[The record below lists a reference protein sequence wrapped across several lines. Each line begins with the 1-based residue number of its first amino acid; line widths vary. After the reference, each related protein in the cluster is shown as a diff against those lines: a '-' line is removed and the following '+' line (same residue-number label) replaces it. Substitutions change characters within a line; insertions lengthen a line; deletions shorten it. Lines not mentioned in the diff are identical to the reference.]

1 MRTLPTT
8 LLLTFLAAIV
18 LVAAPRQGVAQS
30 GSFGAAIVFDEQ
42 ASGGESHLFISEP
55 NTWFREGSVYVYARR
70 EGGWEQVDRITAPN
84 AERADGFGT
93 ALARSGSTL
102 IVGQKNGP
110 LHVFENRGGAWQQ
123 TGTVNG
129 PGTSGI
135 DAGCNQYGYCST
147 EVGLTLAAHGDW
159 LFVGAPGATPPTRRG
174 EEPPV
179 EGPGEVYVYRRTA
192 NGAFAEHQRLQAA
205 GHTPGDRFGA
215 QIHVEDGRALITAPR
230 WANAGAGV
238 DATGRVVSF
247 ELRGGKWVET
257 GVLPSDPEPAAHAGS
272 ALAVRGNEAY
282 VGAPG
287 WDESKGAVLRY
298 RRADADAP
306 WEAAGRIAL
315 GNGVT
320 GDRFGSAVGLRDG
333 DLWIGAPT
341 ERGNETGS
349 VYVYAAEPDGSL
361 SYSPARIE
369 PEETVERDNFGD
381 GIVPMGAEVAVVAPG
396 MHHQSGAVY
405 VYPQGDG
412 PGAAAMLVSPPDAL
426 GAMLGEKREC
436 EDGRIG
442 PFDCSDVELL
452 SFIPTSILRAPEN
465 ARGVRTNDNWGW
477 TDPET
482 GREYALVGR
491 NDGTSFI
498 DITDPV
504 NPVLVGD
511 LPKPWGTPPSQLWR
525 DIKTYRNYAYIVAD
539 GAGDHGMQVFD
550 LTRLRGV
557 TDMPALFE
565 PDLHYR
571 GFGSSHNV
579 IINEE
584 SGYAYAVDG
593 GTCGGGLYMMNIEE
607 PLNPVFEGCV
617 KGDRGTHDAQ
627 CVIYRGPDTRYT
639 GREICLNSNGGL
651 FEIADVT
658 DKANPVT
665 LAKASSPNAAYIH
678 QGWLTDDHR
687 YFYQDDEA
695 DVIRGNVETTRTLI
709 WDLTNLEDPV
719 LTTQFMGSMPAS
731 AHNLYLKDG
740 FAYQANYR
748 YGLHVL
754 DIADPEN
761 PVEVGYFDTSPHH
774 EGPGFSGAWST
785 YPFFESGTVLVTS
798 LQEGLFV
805 LRKKDVEF

>member
-1 MRTLPTT
+1 M
-8 LLLTFLAAIV
+8 LAV
-18 LVAAPRQGVAQS
+18 LAPRAAAQS
-30 GSFGAAIVFDEQ
+30 GSFGAAVHLDEDV
-42 ASGGESHLFISEP
+42 LFAGEP
-55 NTWFREGSVYVYARR
+55 NTYFREGSVYIYAKK
-70 EGGWEQVDRITAPN
+70 GDAWVQTDRLAAPD

-93 ALARSGSTL
+93 AIARTGNTL
-102 IVGQKNGP
+102 FVGQKAGP
-110 LHVFENRGGAWQQ
+110 VHIFEQSDGMWRHAGAL
-123 TGTVNG
+123 TG

-135 DAGCNQYGYCST
+135 DPGCNSYGYCQT
-147 EVGLTLAAHGDW
+147 NFGLTLAADGDW
-159 LFVGAPGATPPTRRG
+159 LFVGATGEKPRAGRGQEQPEEDAGA
-174 EEPPV
+174 
-179 EGPGEVYVYRRTA
+179 VYVYRRGA
-192 NGAFAEHQRLQAA
+192 NGTWREHSRLQAEGFA
-205 GHTPGDRFGA
+205 AADHFGA
-215 QIHVEDGRALITAPR
+215 RIHLDQGRALVSAPH
-230 WANAGAGV
+230 WTDSASGV
-238 DATGRVVSF
+238 DQAGRVVEF
-247 ELRGGKWVET
+247 VLRDGRWEEAGT
-257 GVLPSDPEPAAHAGS
+257 LPIPAHPAAHSGS
-272 ALAVRGNEAY
+272 ALAVNGDDIY

-287 WDESKGAVLRY
+287 WEESRGAVLRY
-298 RRADADAP
+298 RRSGPDGT
-306 WEAAGRIAL
+306 WTAAGRMSL
-315 GNGVT
+315 GSGVT
-320 GDRFGSAVGLRDG
+320 GDRFGSGLAVVDG
-333 DLWIGAPT
+333 DVWVGAPT
-341 ERGNETGS
+341 ERANEIGS
-349 VYVYAAEPDGSL
+349 VYIYEAEADGSL
-361 SYSPARIE
+361 SYSPRRIQLT
-369 PEETVERDNFGD
+369 ETVERDNFGAHIVGAD
-381 GIVPMGAEVAVVAPG
+381 GAVVVVVPG
-396 MHHQSGAVY
+396 MHHGAGAVMAY
-405 VYPQGDG
+405 SGVPDG
-412 PGAAAMLVSPPDAL
+412 GADASTRNSGHMLLSPPDAL
-426 GAMLGEKREC
+426 GAMLGERREC
-436 EDGRIG
+436 EDGKIG
-442 PFDCSDVELL
+442 PFDCSEVELL
-452 SFIPTSILRAPEN
+452 SFIPNSILRDGDW

-504 NPVLVGD
+504 NPVLIGD
-511 LPKPWGTPPSQLWR
+511 LPKPWGTPPTQLWR
-525 DIKTYRNYAYIVAD
+525 DIKTYKGYAYIVAD

-550 LTRLRGV
+550 LARLRNV
-557 TDMPALFE
+557 ANPPVVFE

-627 CVIYRGPDTRYT
+627 CVIYSGPDMRYT
-639 GREICLNSNGGL
+639 GREICLNSNGAL

-678 QGWLTDDHR
+678 QGWMTDDHR
-687 YFYQDDEA
+687 YFYQDDES
-695 DVIRGNVETTRTLI
+695 DVVRGNVATTRTLV

-761 PVEVGYFDTSPHH
+761 PVEVGYFDTSPYQ

-785 YPFFESGTVLVTS
+785 YPLFESGTVLVTS